1 MEQTGL
7 VLEGGGMRGVY
18 TAGVLEYFMENELY
32 FPYVI
37 GVSAGAC
44 MAASYLSRQ
53 MDRNRTVNIDYAGD
67 PKYLSL
73 QNYIRSRQ
81 LFGMDYIF
89 DEIPNR
95 LVPFDF
101 EAFSNNP
108 EQLVIGTTDC
118 ETGKPVYFDKPET
131 MGDLLTIIRAS
142 SSLPFI
148 APMVPFRGKMLMD
161 GGIVDSIPLKKAEQ
175 DGIER
180 NVVVL
185 TRNKGYVKSQPKA
198 QWMVKRTLRKHP
210 LLAKAILERY
220 RMYND
225 TLSYIDE
232 QEAKGHI
239 FVIRPS
245 KRLEVGRIERDPVKL
260 DALYRQGIEDAK
272 RLLEDLQTWLAKS
285 GQPISK

>member
-198 QWMVKRTLRKHP
+198 QWMVERTLRKHP

>member
-7 VLEGGGMRGVY
+7 VLEGGGMRGIY
-18 TAGVLEYFMENELY
+18 TAGVLEYFMEKDLY

-44 MAASYLSRQ
+44 MAASYISRQ

-73 QNYIRSRQ
+73 QNYLKSRQ

-101 EAFSNNP
+101 EAFTKNT
-108 EQLVIGTTDC
+108 EQLVIGATDC
-118 ETGKPVYFDKPET
+118 TTGKAVYFTKPET

-148 APMVPFRGKMLMD
+148 APMVSFQGKELMD
-161 GGIVDSIPLKKAEQ
+161 GGIVDSIPIKKAEK
-175 DGIER
+175 DGILR

-185 TRNKGYVKSQPKA
+185 TRNEGYVKAPPKG
-198 QWMVKRTLRKHP
+198 QWMVRRSFRKHP
-210 LLAKAILERY
+210 KLAAAVLDRY
-220 RMYND
+220 RMYNE
-225 TLSYIDE
+225 TLAYIE
-232 QEAKGHI
+232 AQEKEGKV

-245 KRLEVGRIERDPVKL
+245 AKLEVGRIERNPVKL
-260 DALYRQGIEDAK
+260 DALYKQGIEDAK
-272 RLLEDLQTWLAKS
+272 RTLSSLRRWLENS
-285 GQPISK
+285 

>member
-1 MEQTGL
+1 M
-7 VLEGGGMRGVY
+7 EGGGMRGVY

-73 QNYIRSRQ
+73 QNYIKSRQ

-101 EAFSNNP
+101 EAFSSNP

-118 ETGKPVYFDKPET
+118 ETGKPVYYNKPET

-148 APMVPFRGKMLMD
+148 APMVPFGGKMLMD
-161 GGIVDSIPLKKAEQ
+161 GGIVDSIPIKKAEK

-185 TRNKGYVKSQPKA
+185 TRNKGYVKSPPKA
-198 QWMVKRTLRKHP
+198 QWMVRRTLRKHP
-210 LLAKAILERY
+210 MLAKAILERY
-220 RMYND
+220 RMYNE

-232 QEAKGHI
+232 LEAKGQI
-239 FVIRPS
+239 FVIRPT
-245 KRLEVGRIERDPVKL
+245 KKLEVGRIERDPVKL
-260 DALYRQGIEDAK
+260 DALYKQGIEDAK
-272 RLLEDLQTWLAKS
+272 RLAEDLQTWLDKS
-285 GQPISK
+285 GQPLSK

>member
-1 MEQTGL
+1 
-7 VLEGGGMRGVY
+7 MRGVY

-198 QWMVKRTLRKHP
+198 QWMVERTLRKHP